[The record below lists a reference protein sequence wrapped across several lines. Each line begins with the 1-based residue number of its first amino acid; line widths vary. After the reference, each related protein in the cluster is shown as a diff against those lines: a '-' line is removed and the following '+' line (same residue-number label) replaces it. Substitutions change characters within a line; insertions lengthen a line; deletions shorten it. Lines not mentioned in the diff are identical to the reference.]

1 MPFWLPLLP
10 TSAAPISS
18 LQISWESQCV
28 ASWPTGHTTEISQVT
43 PRRSMGASGVA
54 VSALDLSAGITV
66 IQSRPCAAPGPRWV
80 LPSSPPQPALAVT
93 PGKNGSVVRSQDSR
107 GPGAWFSKR
116 QQSPGW
122 ASPGCELPAASWI
135 QAPGDTFLLLHCSPR
150 TMNPDSV
157 DAQGGLASARF
168 SPTWG
173 SREPPAVTSSWL
185 SGSGQGQ

>member
-43 PRRSMGASGVA
+43 PPRSMGASGVA

-80 LPSSPPQPALAVT
+80 LPSSPPPASPRCYPRQEWLSSQE
-93 PGKNGSVVRSQDSR
+93 PGLR

-122 ASPGCELPAASWI
+122 AWPSYELPASSWI

-157 DAQGGLASARF
+157 DA
-168 SPTWG
+168 
-173 SREPPAVTSSWL
+173 
-185 SGSGQGQ
+185 